1 MKKIIIPLFLV
12 YLFYP
17 AAYSQ
22 QEVTLTIEK
31 GIPQIPIAV
40 PPFIAR
46 GSSPEIKAAAKTL
59 HEVFT
64 ADMTYSLIYVP
75 LKPSYYNYI
84 RPLNPEKPDKIFFKD
99 WDSIGAKQLLIGVVS
114 AGEGNSILFEAKL
127 YDVKAERFIR
137 GKRYQADPSLM
148 RLTAHKL
155 ADVLMINLGEPPFF
169 TTKIVFCSNRDGN
182 WELYMMDYDGYNQ
195 IRLTFNK
202 IEDYM
207 PAWSADGQKIAY
219 TAFRNEKASL
229 YLLHIYD
236 QKRELIYDQG
246 TCWGPCF
253 SPDGKKLAFSTTRD
267 ESNTEIYLADGNTQR
282 PRRLTVHR
290 AVDTNPSWSP
300 TSREL
305 VFTSDRGGNPQI
317 YVMDAEGS
325 NIRRRSF
332 GGTHHDN
339 PSWSPRGDRI
349 AYVSRVEAVFD
360 IYVLDLRTDQ
370 IIKLTEGYSRNE
382 TPKWSPDGRHIIF
395 SSNRTGTTQLYSM
408 DLNGGHVRRLT
419 SKGDNKLPDWA
430 RK

>member
-1 MKKIIIPLFLV
+1 MKKTIIPIFLLFLI
-12 YLFYP
+12 FP

-22 QEVTLTIEK
+22 QEVTLTVSK
-31 GIPQIPIAV
+31 GMPVIPIAL
-40 PPFIAR
+40 PNFMAI
-46 GSSPEIKAAAKTL
+46 GSSSEVKTAAATL
-59 HEVFT
+59 HGVFS
-64 ADMTYSLIYVP
+64 ADVTSSRIYIP
-75 LKPSYYNYI
+75 LKKSYYDYI
-84 RPLNPEKPDKIFFKD
+84 RALNPEKPDKIFFKD
-99 WDSIGAKQLLIGVVS
+99 WDSIGAKLLFIGVVS
-114 AGEGNSILFEAKL
+114 QGENNSILFEGKL
-127 YDVKAERFIR
+127 YDVKSERFIL
-137 GKRYQADPSLM
+137 GKRYQADPSLL
-148 RLTAHKL
+148 RLTAHKM
-155 ADVLMINLGEPPFF
+155 ADELMLNLGEPPIF

-195 IRLTFNK
+195 MRLTYNK

-207 PAWSADGQKIAY
+207 PAWSTDGKKIAY
-219 TAFRNEKASL
+219 TAFRNEKAAL

-253 SPDGKKLAFSTTRD
+253 SADGKKLAFSTTKD
-267 ESNTEIYLADGNTQR
+267 DSNTEIYIANSNGKNV
-282 PRRLTVHR
+282 RRLTIHR
-290 AVDTNPSWSP
+290 AIDTNPSWSP
-300 TSREL
+300 TNREL

-317 YVMDAEGS
+317 YIMDAEGS
-325 NIRRRSF
+325 NTRRRSF

-395 SSNRTGTTQLYSM
+395 SSNRTGSTQLYRM
-408 DLNGGHVRRLT
+408 DFDGKNVHRLT
-419 SKGDNKLPDWA
+419 SKGDNKLPDWS